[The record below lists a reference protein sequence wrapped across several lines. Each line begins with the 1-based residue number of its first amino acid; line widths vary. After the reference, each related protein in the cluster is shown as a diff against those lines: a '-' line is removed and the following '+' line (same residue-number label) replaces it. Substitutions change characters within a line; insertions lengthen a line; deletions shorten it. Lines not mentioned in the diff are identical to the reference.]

1 MVAEIRAIHFEHRS
15 AYGAPRV
22 HAELRSRG
30 CAINRKRVTRLM
42 RSHGIVGRH
51 LRRSRRTTTP
61 DTAAPPVPDLVRRDF
76 TATTVDTKWC
86 GDITYIPMGSSWM
99 YLATVIDIYSRRVV
113 GWSIA
118 DHMRTDLVTDAIE
131 MAVHTRGGDVSG
143 VIFHSDRGSQY
154 TAATFVDVCHRHG
167 IRPSRGRIGSS
178 YDNALAESFF

>member
-1 MVAEIRAIHFEHRS
+1 
-15 AYGAPRV
+15 
-22 HAELRSRG
+22 
-30 CAINRKRVTRLM
+30 
-42 RSHGIVGRH
+42 
-51 LRRSRRTTTP
+51 
-61 DTAAPPVPDLVRRDF
+61 
-76 TATTVDTKWC
+76 
-86 GDITYIPMGSSWM
+86 M